1 MSGRLAPAV
10 GLVALAAI
18 VAAGTATRP
27 GQAHSPRAAV
37 VTRPVTGVQ
46 LVCPGLDGSAT
57 GPVQLNV
64 ADVSGLLDPAADAP
78 GSVTLTP
85 LAEGKGAAAAA
96 STTLSLAPAASRS
109 STSRLPATVVTAS
122 GSTAAHVV
130 ATQHALIPAGA
141 LRSLLSAPCL
151 PPATDTWITGA
162 DGRVG
167 HSDVLVL
174 ANPGSIDAAVTVTAW
189 SVDGPVDLPGLQS
202 YVVPAG
208 HSVALNVA
216 DYAPDAGMVSVH
228 IHADTGRVAAQ
239 VRDNQT
245 SGLNTTGTDWLPPT
259 EPPARRQ
266 VVPGFA
272 AGSGPRLLVIT
283 NPGRDDATVHLR
295 LIAGDRA
302 FVPAGH
308 PDVVVPPGR
317 SSLVDVSTSLG
328 GVAAAA
334 ELTSDQPVLAA
345 GMSQATSSGGL
356 PDLAWQPAAKPL
368 DGPAAF
374 AENGSA
380 LGASGVLTLT
390 SVGSPATVRLVAG
403 SDHSRTVTVAADRT
417 VVVDLKGSLG
427 TGPIAVVPA
436 GGAVWVTRSLQATGA
451 HGPLLTSVAASALPA
466 PFRLPRVIED
476 PRVAVR

>member
-1 MSGRLAPAV
+1 MSRGLAPAV
-10 GLVALAAI
+10 GVVALVAI

-27 GQAHSPRAAV
+27 GQTPSPRAAA

-46 LVCPGLDGSAT
+46 LVCPGLDGSAAA
-57 GPVQLNV
+57 PVQLSV
-64 ADVSGLLDPAADAP
+64 ADVSGLVAPPAAAP
-78 GSVTLTP
+78 ATVTLTP

-96 STTLSLAPAASRS
+96 STSLSLASAASRS
-109 STSRLPATVVTAS
+109 SSSRLPATVVTAS
-122 GSTAAHVV
+122 GSAAAHLV
-130 ATQHALIPAGA
+130 ATQHALVPAGA
-141 LRSLLSAPCL
+141 MRSLLSAPCL

-167 HSDVLVL
+167 YSDVLVL

-208 HSVALNVA
+208 HSAALAVA
-216 DYAPDAGMVSVH
+216 DYAPDAGLVSLH

-239 VRDNQT
+239 VRDNQA
-245 SGLNTTGTDWLPPT
+245 SGLATTGTDWLPPT

-266 VVPGFA
+266 VVPGFT
-272 AGSGPRLLVIT
+272 AGAGPRLLVIT

-317 SSLVDVSTSLG
+317 SSLVDLSTSLG
-328 GVAAAA
+328 GAAAAA
-334 ELTSDQPVLAA
+334 ELTSDHPVLSA
-345 GMSQATSSGGL
+345 GMSRVTASDGL
-356 PDLAWQPAAKPL
+356 PDLAWQPAAPPL
-368 DGPAAF
+368 AGPAAF

-390 SVGSPATVRLVAG
+390 SVGAPATVRLVADSG
-403 SDHSRTVTVAADRT
+403 RSRTVTVAADRT

-427 TGPIAVVPA
+427 TGPIAVVPDS
-436 GGAVWVTRSLQATGA
+436 GAVWVTRSLQATGA
-451 HGPLLTSVAASALPA
+451 HGPLLTSIAATPLPA
-466 PFRLPRVIED
+466 LIRLPRVLED